1 MTSQKYRLDVIVNQ
15 IILVEIGALL
25 LIHFFDRDINEKK
38 HSFVKLIDSLHRPQS
53 KKKDL
58 HNSQTATNN

>member
-38 HSFVKLIDSLHRPQS
+38 TQFCK
-53 KKKDL
+53 
-58 HNSQTATNN
+58 TNRFLAPPTI